1 MVYKKLPIQPP
12 RVYYNSLSDP
22 AGDAAKGKGKTGR
35 ELNPAER
42 RFLREYL
49 SHGNAT
55 VAARNAFPKLSDA
68 GQYHKGLTLKRSLGG
83 YMEILMDQFGLD
95 DVALIKKLK
104 EGMEAAKIVTS
115 PTEGDKVI
123 PDYATQHKFLTTA
136 AKWRGLEGGTNQ
148 GGSQT
153 NIGEVKILVT
163 RGESLDGT

>member
-12 RVYYNSLSDP
+12 KVHYNSLSDP
-22 AGDAAKGKGKTGR
+22 AGDAAKGKSRGR

-42 RFLREYL
+42 RFLREYM
-49 SHGNAT
+49 STGNAT
-55 VAARNAFPKLSDA
+55 VAARNAFPHLSQA
-68 GQYHKGLTLKRSLGG
+68 GQYHKGLTLKKSLGG
-83 YMEILMDQFGLD
+83 YMEVLMDQFGLD
-95 DVALIKKLK
+95 DLTLVKKLK
-104 EGMEAAKIVTS
+104 EGLDAAKIVTS

-136 AKWRGLEGGTNQ
+136 AKWRGLEGGENK

-163 RGESLDGT
+163 RGEISDGN